1 MNVYEEHKEVLR
13 ITLRR
18 VLLLYLNEKKLI
30 FFFYYA
36 NVIMFRKRQISH
48 ISSCLIVFSELHFYV

>member
-13 ITLRR
+13 ITLRQ

-30 FFFYYA
+30 FFYYA

>member
-30 FFFYYA
+30 FFLLCKIHH
-36 NVIMFRKRQISH
+36 V
-48 ISSCLIVFSELHFYV
+48 

>member
-1 MNVYEEHKEVLR
+1 MNVYEEHKEVLW

-30 FFFYYA
+30 FFLLCKCHH
-36 NVIMFRKRQISH
+36 V
-48 ISSCLIVFSELHFYV
+48 

>member
-30 FFFYYA
+30 FFF
-36 NVIMFRKRQISH
+36 IIQM
-48 ISSCLIVFSELHFYV
+48 SSCLEKDKFPTLVLV

>member
-30 FFFYYA
+30 FFFLLCKCHH
-36 NVIMFRKRQISH
+36 V
-48 ISSCLIVFSELHFYV
+48 